1 MATFRIKATATV
13 EIEKEIEAS
22 SKEEARK
29 LFFDNGFSDIVEE
42 ADSASVE
49 DIDVDEVD
57 MVSMRY
63 VVKAYDIRY
72 FLDDREP
79 RKNLPTELILEID
92 SDGEKEDVD
101 FDGLVG
107 DAIED
112 RIGYEPVKDFKY
124 RVIEAK

>member
-13 EIEKEIEAS
+13 EIEEEMEAS
-22 SKEEARK
+22 SREEARK
-29 LFFDNGFSDIVEE
+29 LFFNRDFSDIMEC

-49 DIDVDEVD
+49 DIAIDEVD
-57 MVSMRY
+57 TVSMKY

-72 FLDDREP
+72 FLDDGEP
-79 RKNLPTELILEID
+79 RKDLPTELVLEID

-112 RIGYEPVKDFKY
+112 KIGYEPVKDFKY
-124 RVIEAK
+124 RIIEAK